1 MLTNLK
7 LRTGTLGLAVKIL
20 VMPAGKDM
28 VRSPVIFTRH
38 LQKKRE
44 NRKVVDDRGSPS
56 VNIRSTQT
64 DRQTDRLC
72 CPPLK

>member
-44 NRKVVDDRGSPS
+44 NRKVVDNR
-56 VNIRSTQT
+56 VNVIMRITERQHQVHT
-64 DRQTDRLC
+64 DRRTD
-72 CPPLK
+72 